1 MGTSTLPV
9 VGYVR
14 VSTQEQGESGAGL
27 DAQREAILREAKHR
41 RWTLLEICE
50 DVASGKSMDRR
61 PELTRAIQM
70 IEDGRAGALVVAKLD
85 RLSRSSV
92 DFSTLLERA
101 RKGGWNIVILDLG
114 IDLQTP
120 AGEMVAT
127 VMASIAQWERRTI
140 SQRTRD
146 GLAAKRRAGVQLGRP
161 SGLDADTVAAI
172 RKMRECGMGLRAI
185 ATELERIGVP
195 TSQGGARWY
204 ASTVRSVL
212 SRNSA

>member
-1 MGTSTLPV
+1 MGTSHLPV

-27 DAQREAILREAKHR
+27 DAQREAILREVKHR
-41 RWTLLEICE
+41 GWNLLEICE

-61 PELTRAIQM
+61 PDLARAIQL
-70 IEDGRAGALVVAKLD
+70 IEDGSAGTLVVAKLD
-85 RLSRSSV
+85 RLSRSTV
-92 DFSTLLERA
+92 DFGTLLELA
-101 RKGGWNIVILDLG
+101 RTGGWNIIILDLG

-146 GLAAKRRAGVQLGRP
+146 GLSAKKRAGVQLGRR
-161 SGLDADTVAAI
+161 SGLDDDTVASI

-195 TSQGGARWY
+195 TSQGGARWH
-204 ASTVRSVL
+204 ASTVRSIL
-212 SRNSA
+212 SRDTA

>member
-1 MGTSTLPV
+1 MGTSHLPV

-27 DAQREAILREAKHR
+27 DAQREAILREVKHR
-41 RWTLLEICE
+41 GWNLLEICE

-61 PELTRAIQM
+61 PELARAIQL
-70 IEDGRAGALVVAKLD
+70 IEDGSAGALVVAKLD
-85 RLSRSSV
+85 RLSRSTV
-92 DFSTLLERA
+92 DFGTLLERA
-101 RKGGWNIVILDLG
+101 RTGGWNIIILDLG

-146 GLAAKRRAGVQLGRP
+146 GLSAKKRAGVQLGRR
-161 SGLDADTVAAI
+161 SGLDDDTVASI

-195 TSQGGARWY
+195 TSQGGARWH
-204 ASTVRSVL
+204 ASTVRSIL
-212 SRNSA
+212 SRDTA

>member
-1 MGTSTLPV
+1 MGTSHLPV

-27 DAQREAILREAKHR
+27 DAQREAILREVKHR
-41 RWTLLEICE
+41 GWNLLEICE

-61 PELTRAIQM
+61 PELARAIQL
-70 IEDGRAGALVVAKLD
+70 IEDGSAGTLVVAKLD

-92 DFSTLLERA
+92 GFGTLLERA
-101 RKGGWNIVILDLG
+101 RTGGWNIIILDLG

-146 GLAAKRRAGVQLGRP
+146 GLSAKKRAGVQLGRR
-161 SGLDADTVAAI
+161 SGVDGDTVASI

-195 TSQGGARWY
+195 TSQGGARWH
-204 ASTVRSVL
+204 ASTVRSIL
-212 SRNSA
+212 SRDTA

>member
-1 MGTSTLPV
+1 MGTSHLPV

-27 DAQREAILREAKHR
+27 DAQREAILREVKHR
-41 RWTLLEICE
+41 GWNLLEICE

-61 PELTRAIQM
+61 PDLARAIQL
-70 IEDGRAGALVVAKLD
+70 IEDGSAGTLVVAKLD
-85 RLSRSSV
+85 RLSRSTV
-92 DFSTLLERA
+92 DFGTLLERA
-101 RKGGWNIVILDLG
+101 RTGGWNIIILDLG

-146 GLAAKRRAGVQLGRP
+146 GLSAKKRAGVQLGRR
-161 SGLDADTVAAI
+161 SGLDDDTVASI

-195 TSQGGARWY
+195 TSQGGARWH
-204 ASTVRSVL
+204 ASTVRSIL
-212 SRNSA
+212 SRDTA

>member
-1 MGTSTLPV
+1 MGTSHLPV

-27 DAQREAILREAKHR
+27 DAQREAILREVKHR
-41 RWTLLEICE
+41 GWNLLEICE

-61 PELTRAIQM
+61 PELARAIQLV
-70 IEDGRAGALVVAKLD
+70 EDGSAGTLVVAKLD
-85 RLSRSSV
+85 RLSRSTV
-92 DFSTLLERA
+92 DFGTLLERA
-101 RKGGWNIVILDLG
+101 RTGGWNIIILDLG

-146 GLAAKRRAGVQLGRP
+146 GLSAKKRAGVQLGRR
-161 SGLDADTVAAI
+161 SGLDDDTVASI

-195 TSQGGARWY
+195 TSQGGARWH
-204 ASTVRSVL
+204 ASTVRSIL
-212 SRNSA
+212 SRDTA